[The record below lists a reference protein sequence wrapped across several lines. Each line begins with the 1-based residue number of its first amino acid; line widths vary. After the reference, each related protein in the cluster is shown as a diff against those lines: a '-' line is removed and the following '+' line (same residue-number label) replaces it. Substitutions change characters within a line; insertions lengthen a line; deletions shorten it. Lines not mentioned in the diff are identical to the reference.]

1 MSLNKIK
8 KSHSI
13 IEGSEKIM
21 LKKMQYPWFFI
32 GGGIIFLSILFTM
45 CSKNKQNTLDVY
57 DGDVISTQE
66 ITTENLNIETI
77 TYENSKAGFHMDVPA
92 DWTKVVK
99 DGCDT
104 YIHAASSSSI
114 QIQILPY
121 DSAINNVNQELLSSS
136 IVQDGFTFV
145 NYNRIDTSSYEI
157 MYQKNEIYDYIEEVK
172 WSRDYIVKMICIF
185 NDENYSKIYPYY
197 DRIINSFA
205 WDTDNIIPTNLFLYY
220 SEYGDFEFSV
230 PYGWTFGN
238 TNTSFVA
245 INNDNTAQ
253 ITITVSERTDL
264 LTNLTATDITN
275 YLNNN
280 KNSFMLKDFST
291 SATSATA
298 TAYYNNGTA
307 STNKTYLFANGQY
320 LYSLQFDFFN
330 GSIDDSVPDLCA
342 SYFREFVTQKI
353 IDESQIATP
362 TDLQ

>member
-1 MSLNKIK
+1 
-8 KSHSI
+8 
-13 IEGSEKIM
+13 M
-21 LKKMQYPWFFI
+21 LKKLKRPWFFI
-32 GGGIIFLSILFTM
+32 GCSVIFLSILFTM
-45 CSKNKQNTLDVY
+45 CSKNNQNTLDVY
-57 DGDVISTQE
+57 EGDVISTQE
-66 ITTENLNIETI
+66 ITTEELDIETI
-77 TYENSKAGFHMDVPA
+77 TYVNKTADFHMEVPA
-92 DWTKVVK
+92 DWTKVIK

-121 DSAINNVNQELLSSS
+121 DSNINNINQEFLSSS
-136 IVQDGFTFV
+136 IVQAGFTFV

-205 WDTDNIIPTNLFLYY
+205 WDTDNIIPTDLFLYY
-220 SEYGDFEFSV
+220 SEYGDFEFAV
-230 PYGWTFGN
+230 PYGWTTGN
-238 TNTSFVA
+238 SDTSFVA
-245 INNDNTAQ
+245 INEENSAQ
-253 ITITVSERTDL
+253 ITITTTERTEL
-264 LTNLTATDITN
+264 LTDLTAIDITN

-280 KNSFMLKDFST
+280 KNSFMLKEFST

-320 LYSLQFDFFN
+320 LYILQFDFYT
-330 GSIDDSVPDLCA
+330 GAIDDSIPDLCA

-353 IDESQIATP
+353 IDQSQIATP
-362 TDLQ
+362 SDSQ